1 MRPRLGVGAAISRA
15 INLASFLLLPLAI
28 KEAGLPTPLFL
39 LTVLTYCVGIPL
51 MGRVKVKSP
60 HLVGPLINI
69 VWAWIYAAIFILEY
83 MGASKWFIL
92 APTTFAG
99 LAMGIGDGAYLSI
112 RPREPWA
119 IAGASS
125 SLLLSIIKGY
135 WFPLAASIA
144 SYSAA
149 IAAALLMRGAEP
161 PRAGEWGF
169 STLGAVGS
177 GLSIGAAALFAGQFP
192 FYLTA
197 LISPLLLRRRAW
209 AAVLLL
215 TAFSVALMPRPE
227 IGAAA
232 AGAAAWAYTGWTEG
246 RGVGASVAALMI
258 AAAAAAYPASGAVL
272 SFITLIYLAVRSIR
286 GS

>member
-1 MRPRLGVGAAISRA
+1 MNALRPRLGVGGAAISRA
-15 INLASFLLLPLAI
+15 INLASFLLLPPLAI

-60 HLVGPLINI
+60 HLVGPPLINI

-92 APTTFAG
+92 LQRPSPASPWG
-99 LAMGIGDGAYLSI
+99 SGMGRTYPLGRGS
-112 RPREPWA
+112 WA
-119 IAGASS
+119 IAGGASS

-149 IAAALLMRGAEP
+149 IAAALLMRGGQSLP
-161 PRAGEWGF
+161 PGPASGGF

-177 GLSIGAAALFAGQFP
+177 GLSIGGAAALFAGQFP

-227 IGAAA
+227 IGGAAA

-246 RGVGASVAALMI
+246 RAGGVGASVACLMI
-258 AAAAAAYPASGAVL
+258 AAAAAAYPGQ
-272 SFITLIYLAVRSIR
+272 R
-286 GS
+286 GGRP